1 MKCLHEGL
9 IFSSACSVFGTSALP
24 TLIGRQDTIWH
35 GTNPSDFLTSA
46 SAAITGFGGALMNFV
61 SSPSSVLDKSTSVL
75 DKSTL
80 GTSFD
85 EGNDPENQSQGP
97 TGGPLPLSAVKECS
111 PSDDTSCDSTF
122 RMVIFPLSSCNT
134 QKNEAVTSQLKAMI
148 GPKNVLTSKSSNCG
162 SKPGVMLWVA
172 KKMTKDQ
179 MDTLLKNGDVASILP
194 DGPLKADA
202 GNSDE
207 MKVALVDPTQVN
219 PDQGNLDQ
227 TDLQQQSTEGNQD
240 PDQSNL
246 HSSVGPADFN
256 SGNFEQGNSDQGENP
271 IKKPSTQN
279 DLGQGTLDQWKIEQ
293 DNAKLSRKK
302 RSNLKKRASIVVQQ
316 PAGTELAF
324 VSTPPGS
331 LPSDYAYFDNAG
343 KGITVYLIADGLQ
356 PLNNELTG
364 RVKDKWIYTV
374 GVPETQLDPQGS
386 GTCVGSIIVGKEHGV
401 AKEAKLVVVKIDSGN
416 WSTYFD
422 AFGTI
427 IGKLR
432 KKVKEGEK
440 VAGHTIVATSRGWRC
455 KFIP

>member
-9 IFSSACSVFGTSALP
+9 IISSACSVFGASALP

-35 GTNPSDFLTSA
+35 GTSPSDFLNSA
-46 SAAITGFGGALMNFV
+46 GAAITGFGGTLMNFV
-61 SSPSSVLDKSTSVL
+61 NQPSSVLDQSTS
-75 DKSTL
+75 STSL
-80 GTSFD
+80 S
-85 EGNDPENQSQGP
+85 EGKDPENQSQGP
-97 TGGPLPLSAVKECS
+97 NGGPSPISAVKECS
-111 PSDDTSCDSTF
+111 PDDNPSCDSSF

-134 QKNEAVTSQLKAMI
+134 KKNEAVTSKLKEML
-148 GPKNVLTSKSSNCG
+148 GSKNVLTSKNSNCG

-172 KKMTKDQ
+172 KKMTKGQ
-179 MDTLLKNGDVASILP
+179 METLLKDGDVASILP
-194 DGPLKADA
+194 DGPLKANA

-207 MKVALVDPTQVN
+207 MKVALVDPTQAN

-227 TDLQQQSTEGNQD
+227 TGFNQQQSTEGNQD
-240 PDQSNL
+240 LGSVDQSNL
-246 HSSVGPADFN
+246 HSSVGSADFN
-256 SGNFEQGNSDQGENP
+256 SGSFDQGNSDQGENS
-271 IKKPSTQN
+271 IQGISTPN

-293 DNAKLSRKK
+293 DNTKLRRKK
-302 RSNLKKRASIVVQQ
+302 RSNIKKRASIVVQR

-324 VSTPPGS
+324 VSTPPET

-374 GVPETQLDPQGS
+374 GVPQTQLDPQGS

-440 VAGHTIVATSRGWRC
+440 VAGYTIVATSSGWHC
-455 KFIP
+455 KFIR

>member
-9 IFSSACSVFGTSALP
+9 LFSSACSVFGASALP

-35 GTNPSDFLTSA
+35 GASPSDFLTSA
-46 SAAITGFGGALMNFV
+46 SAAITGLGGTLVNFV
-61 SSPSSVLDKSTSVL
+61 NQPSSTLDKTTSSTS
-75 DKSTL
+75 L
-80 GTSFD
+80 G
-85 EGNDPENQSQGP
+85 EGKDPEDQPQGP
-97 TGGPLPLSAVKECS
+97 NGGPVPISAVKDCS
-111 PSDDTSCDSTF
+111 PSDDSSCDSTF
-122 RMVIFPLSSCNT
+122 RMVIFPLSSCDT
-134 QKNEAVTSQLKAMI
+134 KKNEAVTSILKEMV
-148 GPKNVLTSKSSNCG
+148 GSKNVLTSKNSNCG

-172 KKMTKDQ
+172 KKMSKDQ
-179 MDTLLKNGDVASILP
+179 METLLKDGDVASILP
-194 DGPLKADA
+194 DGPLKANA
-202 GNSDE
+202 GNSDD
-207 MKVALVDPTQVN
+207 MKVALLDPTQVN

-227 TDLQQQSTEGNQD
+227 TSLDQQQSTEGNQD
-240 PDQSNL
+240 PGNVDQSNL
-246 HSSVGPADFN
+246 HSSVGPTDFN
-256 SGNFEQGNSDQGENP
+256 SGSFDQGSSDSGENS
-271 IKKPSTQN
+271 IKGISTQN
-279 DLGQGTLDQWKIEQ
+279 DLGQGALDQWKIEQ
-293 DNAKLSRKK
+293 DNAKPARKK
-302 RSNLKKRASIVVQQ
+302 RSNIKKRASIVVQR

-324 VSTPPGS
+324 VSTPPET

-374 GVPETQLDPQGS
+374 GVPQTQLDPQGS

-440 VAGHTIVATSRGWRC
+440 VAGYTIVATSSGWHC
-455 KFIP
+455 KFIR